1 MFDVG
6 DGDVPGAI
14 AGPPGAGDGGGSSGT
29 ALTGPRPNMSA
40 DMPTAAAA
48 AAALTLREMPMM
60 IVPPRG
66 FLAIALIGG
75 FSATPITPL
84 ATPRG

>member
-40 DMPTAAAA
+40 DVPTAAAA
-48 AAALTLREMPMM
+48 AAALALREMAMM
-60 IVPPRG
+60 IVSSPR
-66 FLAIALIGG
+66 FFYPLLP
-75 FSATPITPL
+75 SA
-84 ATPRG
+84 ASQQHR